1 VQDPHRRVPNGSSG
15 PAVWGAGAAGS
26 QERSAIKQRRVIN
39 GHDARAGDAA
49 PDIRIARR
57 VAAAGPAVER
67 QEERMRQVIVTGG
80 GTGIG
85 RAVAE
90 VFAEAGDQVVITG
103 RRAAVLKETA
113 AELGPGVRGVAFD
126 AADPGQIEAA
136 LSDLPSQVDVLV
148 NSAGG
153 NTDIGAA
160 PPVGLAGLAAAWRA
174 NLDANVLT
182 AVLVTEALRPG
193 LAPGGTVI
201 SISSIA
207 AHRPGAGSYSAAKAA
222 VEAWNLSLAQD
233 LGADRITAN
242 VIAPGFIDG
251 TGFFGSGMTD
261 QRRAT
266 LIGQTFTGRAGQPAD
281 IAGLALFLASPAASH
296 ITGQVLHVNGGA
308 LPSR

>member
-1 VQDPHRRVPNGSSG
+1 
-15 PAVWGAGAAGS
+15 
-26 QERSAIKQRRVIN
+26 
-39 GHDARAGDAA
+39 
-49 PDIRIARR
+49 
-57 VAAAGPAVER
+57 
-67 QEERMRQVIVTGG
+67 MRQVIVTGG

-85 RAVAE
+85 RAVAA

-113 AELGPGVRGVAFD
+113 EELGPNVRGVAFD

-136 LSDLPSQVDVLV
+136 LGELPGQADVLV
-148 NSAGG
+148 NCAGG

-160 PPVGLAGLAAAWRA
+160 PPGGLAGLAAAWRA

-182 AVLVTEALRPG
+182 AVLVTEALRPR

-201 SISSIA
+201 NISSIA

-233 LGADRITAN
+233 LGPDRITAN

-251 TGFFGSGMTD
+251 TEFFGSGMTD
-261 QRRAT
+261 QRRTA
-266 LIGQTFTGRAGQPAD
+266 LIGQTFTGRAGEPAD